1 MNDEYDIL
9 RESARQFSEK
19 EISPLAKKID
29 YENYFPVDLFR
40 KMGSLGY
47 LGVTIPVEY
56 GGSGS
61 DYVSQAIIEEEIS
74 YASGSMGLSYG
85 AHSNLCL
92 DNLYRNGSEFIR
104 ENYVASLANGK
115 SIGSLGMTEPSSGS
129 DALSM
134 KTHAEFTGNKCILN
148 GSKTFITNAPYADIF
163 LVYART
169 GKDITPF
176 VVLSSDDGFSR
187 GPEFDKFGMR
197 GSPTGEI
204 YFNNIPLDESRIV
217 GSLNNGKNVMFSG
230 LNMERSILSFNSIGI
245 ARRALDLA
253 VNYSI
258 ERKQFNRPIHE
269 FELIQEK
276 LAYMYTKF
284 ESSRVFAYE
293 ALNRVNSNKMNSLD
307 AASSI
312 LYASESCEY
321 IAREAMQIFGGYS
334 YIKDFEIERLFRDS
348 LLLTIGAGTNE
359 IRKKII
365 SEALIRK
372 YRENGGKL

>member
-1 MNDEYDIL
+1 M
-9 RESARQFSEK
+9 
-19 EISPLAKKID
+19 
-29 YENYFPVDLFR
+29 
-40 KMGSLGY
+40 
-47 LGVTIPVEY
+47 
-56 GGSGS
+56 
-61 DYVSQAIIEEEIS
+61 
-74 YASGSMGLSYG
+74 
-85 AHSNLCL
+85 
-92 DNLYRNGSEFIR
+92 
-104 ENYVASLANGK
+104 
-115 SIGSLGMTEPSSGS
+115 
-129 DALSM
+129 
-134 KTHAEFTGNKCILN
+134 
-148 GSKTFITNAPYADIF
+148 
-163 LVYART
+163 
-169 GKDITPF
+169 
-176 VVLSSDDGFSR
+176 
-187 GPEFDKFGMR
+187 
-197 GSPTGEI
+197 
-204 YFNNIPLDESRIV
+204 V

-230 LNMERSILSFNSIGI
+230 LNMERSILAFNSIGI
-245 ARRALDLA
+245 ARKALDLA

-293 ALNRVNSNKMNSLD
+293 ALNRVNNNKMDSLD

-321 IAREAMQIFGGYS
+321 IAREAMQIYGGYS
-334 YIKDFEIERLFRDS
+334 YIKDFEIERVFRDS